1 MLKIIFMLLSA
12 IPLCL
17 HIPYLLS
24 AWGSSRLDQWDW
36 MFYLLTIP
44 AGFAACRKTE
54 TDKHDKTA
62 LLLLVPAL
70 VLALTDSFYRIN
82 ALGIAASSVCIFAA
96 VWLLYSWRLAGR
108 VLPAAVILLLGTPSS
123 SYAISLLLMCPV
135 WAAWAIKFLLAVLC
149 FILIGCTRRFNWQ
162 VKPGTLFFLAALLS
176 SGLLLLHSKEIYF
189 EGKSFVPAF
198 PTHVGGYW
206 GRRIQPDANTKR
218 FFATSH
224 VRQYRYT
231 KSNMDISVLA
241 VKCGKDIHEI
251 HPASHCLRTGLW
263 TIHSETILYLQD
275 NFAVTEIDAEKGSNR
290 ILTWVWYS
298 TQRFSTP
305 GFLGFRRHF
314 RSGKDHYTYQI
325 SIPTYNDIDRS
336 RMELRQFIRSLN
348 NSGKNIITGRKK

>member
-1 MLKIIFMLLSA
+1 MLKIIFMLLSE

-135 WAAWAIKFLLAVLC
+135 WAAWM
-149 FILIGCTRRFNWQ
+149 
-162 VKPGTLFFLAALLS
+162 
-176 SGLLLLHSKEIYF
+176 
-189 EGKSFVPAF
+189 
-198 PTHVGGYW
+198 
-206 GRRIQPDANTKR
+206 
-218 FFATSH
+218 AT
-224 VRQYRYT
+224 
-231 KSNMDISVLA
+231 
-241 VKCGKDIHEI
+241 
-251 HPASHCLRTGLW
+251 
-263 TIHSETILYLQD
+263 
-275 NFAVTEIDAEKGSNR
+275 
-290 ILTWVWYS
+290 
-298 TQRFSTP
+298 
-305 GFLGFRRHF
+305 
-314 RSGKDHYTYQI
+314 
-325 SIPTYNDIDRS
+325 
-336 RMELRQFIRSLN
+336 
-348 NSGKNIITGRKK
+348 